1 MTRLD
6 IGNGRLEPGL
16 VKVKLL
22 KTWSAFRSGSTVI
35 VDCHRGERLIADGI
49 ASGTKPSDKSDKP
62 RRKRR
67 S

>member
-6 IGNGRLEPGL
+6 PSSGRLAPGL
-16 VKVKLL
+16 MKVKLL
-22 KTWSAFRSGSTVI
+22 KMWGAFRSGSTVV